1 MNLIEIKVSVINSP
15 ASMFTKDD
23 VLALITKIE
32 SVPKD
37 DIVEFEKF
45 CNCLKEFMDNEPMEE
60 YIEQDLDG
68 AEIELNYKELTITD
82 VPVRFDNATFIY
94 NFNNAAHLLK

>member
-1 MNLIEIKVSVINSP
+1 MNLIEIKELVNNSA
-15 ASMFTKDD
+15 ASMFTKND

-32 SVPKD
+32 NMPKD

-45 CNCLKEFMDNEPMEE
+45 CECLEKFMDNEPMEE
-60 YIEQDLDG
+60 YIEQDLDR

-94 NFNNAAHLLK
+94 NFNNVAHLLK

>member
-1 MNLIEIKVSVINSP
+1 MNLIEIKESVINSP

-60 YIEQDLDG
+60 YIEQDLDR

-82 VPVRFDNATFIY
+82 VPVRFDNSTFIY